1 MKGAISQWKAKAA
14 APEQSDF
21 QKPNLAAL
29 PVRVHIVLSQ
39 LEMTLGELNNLRP
52 GSIVE
57 LDREKSESVQ
67 LAVNGKIAGTGELVE
82 IEGRLGVRISNWNT
96 Q

>member
-1 MKGAISQWKAKAA
+1 MESQEAA
-14 APEQSDF
+14 AQQSDS

-29 PVRVHIVLSQ
+29 PVRVHIVLTQ
-39 LEMTLGELNNLRP
+39 LEMTLAELNKLRP
-52 GSIVE
+52 GSILE
-57 LDREKSESVQ
+57 LDHEKSEFVQ

-82 IEGRLGVRISNWNT
+82 IEGRLGVRISKWNT

>member
-1 MKGAISQWKAKAA
+1 MESEAA
-14 APEQSDF
+14 TPEQKDF

-39 LEMTLGELNNLRP
+39 LEMSLAELNQLRP

>member
-1 MKGAISQWKAKAA
+1 MESQGT

-29 PVRVHIVLSQ
+29 PVRVHVVLTQ
-39 LEMTLGELNNLRP
+39 LEMSLAELNKLKP

-57 LDREKSESVQ
+57 LDRDKSESVQ

>member
-1 MKGAISQWKAKAA
+1 MESQGT
-14 APEQSDF
+14 APEQRDF

-29 PVRVHIVLSQ
+29 PVRVHVVLTQ
-39 LEMTLGELNNLRP
+39 LEMSLGELNRLKP

-57 LDREKSESVQ
+57 LDRDKSESVQ